1 MLLLNNPALYLKGTC
16 EVTIKRPSD
25 GQIVFQSNKVA
36 TNNFSSSVD
45 MGEIRAGLGN
55 PIAIQ
60 LPSNAAVNL
69 DLTTAD
75 FSMQARAMQVGTEV
89 AYNAIVPV
97 CASIK
102 ASGTTLSLPDGAS
115 PVAMYGD
122 AAPYA
127 YVTYDGASDP
137 GKAYTISNAG
147 AIEGFTAVANSTYNV
162 IYYEHRADSQYFA
175 ISSMIAP
182 GIYSVSAK
190 MAVFSTEGT
199 NAGNRGSQVG
209 WANYIIP
216 RMQFGGD
223 VATSGSQTDPAT
235 TALSGTALSY
245 EEGVEA
251 GACVDCNFPNLAYMT
266 YEPLS
271 FNANNAI
278 VGMVV
283 IGGTNLTLTVGD
295 TMVIPLK
302 YAMANNTLVQPNYN
316 DITWTFNV
324 VGTPAAFTFDHG
336 VITAANA
343 GTGTVTAQAP
353 TGSGI
358 DDCVIKVTVE
368 AA

>member
-1 MLLLNNPALYLKGTC
+1 MLLLKNPALYLKGTC

-75 FSMQARAMQVGTEV
+75 FSMQARAMQIGTEV

-102 ASGTTLSLPDGAS
+102 ADSTTLSLPDGAA

-127 YVTYDGASDP
+127 YVAYDGATDP

-147 AIEGFTAVANSTYNV
+147 AIEGFTAVANTTYNV

-182 GIYSVSAK
+182 GIYTVSAK

-245 EEGVEA
+245 DEGVEA
-251 GACVDCNFPNLAYMT
+251 GACVDCSFPNLAYMT
-266 YEPLS
+266 YEPLT

-278 VGMVV
+278 LALAVVGGNIEVVKDATVV
-283 IGGTNLTLTVGD
+283 IPV
-295 TMVIPLK
+295 K
-302 YAMANNTLVQPNYN
+302 YVMADGKLVQPKFS
-316 DITWTFNV
+316 DLTITSAATSTASVSNGV
-324 VGTPAAFTFDHG
+324 LTGVAVGTTTLSISVTDSSAG
-336 VITAANA
+336 VDAITVGVSVVA
-343 GTGTVTAQAP
+343 
-353 TGSGI
+353 S
-358 DDCVIKVTVE
+358 
-368 AA
+368 

>member
-1 MLLLNNPALYLKGTC
+1 MLFLNNPYLYLKGTC
-16 EVTIKRPSD
+16 EVTIKNPAD
-25 GQIVFQSNKVA
+25 GRIVFQSSKVA

-45 MGEIRAGLGN
+45 MGAIRAGLGN

-60 LPSNAAVNL
+60 IPSDAAVNL

-97 CASIK
+97 CASVTA
-102 ASGTTLSLPDGAS
+102 ASASLTVPNAA
-115 PVAMYGD
+115 PVAFYGD
-122 AAPYA
+122 GEKYA
-127 YVTYDGASDP
+127 YVNYAGATDP
-137 GKAYTISNAG
+137 GKAYVINDSG
-147 AIEGFTAVANSTYNV
+147 VIQDFVAVNGTTYNV
-162 IYYEHRADSQYFA
+162 MYYEKRADSQYFA

-182 GIYSVSAK
+182 GVYSVSAK

-245 EEGVEA
+245 DEGVEA
-251 GACVDCNFPNLAYMT
+251 GACVDCSFPNLAYMT
-266 YEPLS
+266 YEPLT

-278 VGMVV
+278 LALAVVGGNIEVVKDATVV
-283 IGGTNLTLTVGD
+283 IPV
-295 TMVIPLK
+295 K
-302 YAMANNTLVQPNYN
+302 YVMADGKLVQPKFS
-316 DITWTFNV
+316 DLTITSAATSTASVSNGV
-324 VGTPAAFTFDHG
+324 LTGVAVGTTTLSISVTDSAAG
-336 VITAANA
+336 VDAITVGVSVVA
-343 GTGTVTAQAP
+343 
-353 TGSGI
+353 S
-358 DDCVIKVTVE
+358 
-368 AA
+368 

>member
-1 MLLLNNPALYLKGTC
+1 MLLLKNPNLYLKGTC

-69 DLTTAD
+69 ELTTAD

-102 ASGTTLSLPDGAS
+102 ATGTTLSLPDGAA

-127 YVTYDGASDP
+127 YVTHEGATDP

-147 AIEGFTAVANSTYNV
+147 VIEGFASVANATYNV

-182 GIYSVSAK
+182 GIYTVSAK

-245 EEGVEA
+245 DDGVEA
-251 GACVDCNFPNLAYMT
+251 GACVDCTFPNLAYMT
-266 YEPLS
+266 YEPLA
-271 FNANNAI
+271 FNGNNAI
-278 VGMVV
+278 LALAIVG
-283 IGGTNLTLTVGD
+283 GD
-295 TMVIPLK
+295 IEIEKDDSAVIPVK
-302 YAMANNTLVQPNYN
+302 YVMANGTLVQPKFS
-316 DITWTFNV
+316 DLTITSAATSTASVSNGVLTGVAVGSTTLSISLVDTSAGVDAIEVAVEV
-324 VGTPAAFTFDHG
+324 V
-336 VITAANA
+336 A
-343 GTGTVTAQAP
+343 G
-353 TGSGI
+353 
-358 DDCVIKVTVE
+358 
-368 AA
+368 